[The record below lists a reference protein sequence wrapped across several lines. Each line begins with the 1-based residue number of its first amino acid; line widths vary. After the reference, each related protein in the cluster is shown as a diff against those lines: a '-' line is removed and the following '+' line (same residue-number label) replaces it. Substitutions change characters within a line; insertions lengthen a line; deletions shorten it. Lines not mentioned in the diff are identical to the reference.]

1 MGRRTLWA
9 VEEIEICGLIGRS
22 IGIVLHSPRVGSK
35 RYEKSQG
42 LMLTP
47 TVARNLADLVDRPEH
62 TP

>member
-42 LMLTP
+42 LMLTR
-47 TVARNLADLVDRPEH
+47 VLLEFADLVDRPEH